1 MEIVGP
7 KSKSYSL
14 TSHAK
19 YGFLIAVF
27 GFESSQLVALST
39 STLTKQQQLKDIS
52 VTQGKKNTW
61 MQHSSYLYLTGSSL
75 SILG

>member
-39 STLTKQQQLKDIS
+39 STLTKQQQLKDS
-52 VTQGKKNTW
+52 VTQGKKKKHMDAT
-61 MQHSSYLYLTGSSL
+61 
-75 SILG
+75 